1 MKTIL
6 VITAMIG
13 LSASATFAD
22 CLMHQNINASI
33 PVDREFKTAS
43 ITPPT
48 EPAQKPVVVLRKTDR
63 LPGMTETAI
72 VASPQSALQRMQ

>member
-6 VITAMIG
+6 VIAAMIG
-13 LSASATFAD
+13 FSAPAALAD
-22 CLMHQNINASI
+22 CIAHEKINASI

-48 EPAQKPVVVLRKTDR
+48 EPAQKPIMVLRKTDR
-63 LPGMTETAI
+63 LPGATETA